1 MVYQEQNHGLPA
13 VDRCGEEANFA
24 KIKNVP
30 PVMTSRPYLLL
41 LLVLFNCK
49 KEPDPVI
56 NTLPPA
62 SAAPVAEFSLAG
74 GNCAAPC
81 EITFTNTSKNATTF
95 EWAFGDGATSVTK
108 DPIYTYKTAGTF
120 TVKLT
125 ANGSGSSSNSS
136 TQEVNIAKPTVAA
149 PVADFT
155 FPATD
160 FRFPTEVP
168 FTNAS
173 KNATSYTWDFGDGT
187 PWSFEVSPKY
197 TYKKTGTYTVKLTC
211 VGPGGT
217 AQITKP
223 VTIKEPCLSMT
234 LHSGNKQSWDKAHLG
249 IFTTPIGVSV
259 SAGAGPAKEGTV
271 VTWKTSTETVVTSVG
286 TRGLAY
292 FSRTSKASTELP
304 GVVASIE
311 GVPGCSTEP
320 LSVTFTDD
328 INVPT
333 TIQLVS
339 ATLDQKVSPCASGG
353 KNGTLVTPTI
363 TFSTPGNLSPYFI
376 RLVEQF
382 RGGSS
387 LVFKNTNWDSKSA
400 PTFTVS
406 NNTIRV
412 SSCYLYGND
421 LSGNFQYFIE
431 LYEKDAAGNPI
442 GKARISNTSILIKTT
457 KLPDSGRIGQ

>member
-1 MVYQEQNHGLPA
+1 MKPITY
-13 VDRCGEEANFA
+13 F
-24 KIKNVP
+24 
-30 PVMTSRPYLLL
+30 LLL
-41 LLVLFNCK
+41 LFLVNCK
-49 KEPDPVI
+49 KEAAVPV
-56 NTLPPA
+56 TPPA
-62 SAAPVAEFSLAG
+62 SATPVAEFSFTG

-81 EITFTNTSKNATTF
+81 EVTFANT
-95 EWAFGDGATSVTK
+95 
-108 DPIYTYKTAGTF
+108 
-120 TVKLT
+120 
-125 ANGSGSSSNSS
+125 
-136 TQEVNIAKPTVAA
+136 
-149 PVADFT
+149 
-155 FPATD
+155 
-160 FRFPTEVP
+160 
-168 FTNAS
+168 S

-187 PWSFEVSPKY
+187 TWSFDVSPKY
-197 TYKKTGTYTVKLTC
+197 TYKKTGTYTIKLTS

-217 AQITKP
+217 SQITKP
-223 VTIKEPCLSMT
+223 VTIKDPCLSLT

-249 IFTTPIGVSV
+249 VFTTPIAVSV

-271 VTWKTSTETVVTSVG
+271 VTWKTSTETSVGSVG

-292 FSRTSKASTELP
+292 FSRISKASTELP

-311 GVPGCSTEP
+311 GIPGCSTGP

-333 TIQLVS
+333 SIQLVS

-353 KNGTLVTPTI
+353 KNGTLITPTI
-363 TFSTPGNLSPYFI
+363 TFSTPGNLGPYFI

-387 LVFKNTNWDSKSA
+387 LAFKNQNWDSKSA

-412 SSCYLYGND
+412 SSCYLYGDD
-421 LSGNFQYFIE
+421 LSGDFQYHIE

-442 GKARISNTSILIKTT
+442 GKARISNTSPIIKTT
-457 KLPDSGRIGQ
+457 RLPDSGRIGQ